1 MNSVEYIYYCLIIS
15 GIFIVII
22 TLGLSS
28 VVGYIVGY
36 SFIVSGFI
44 LLAGYLLFKLSNKS
58 DVSSIIF
65 NIGPII
71 AIIGVITYYLSI
83 LGMYQKRITDGNIS
97 QTYYSFSNLFLTLV
111 LVQSWVFYGALKD
124 KQFQETKTMNRL
136 YSSALYLLSLINVLI
151 VISVHII
158 LAYFSTDG

>member
-71 AIIGVITYYLSI
+71 AIIGVITYYLS
-83 LGMYQKRITDGNIS
+83 RITDGNIS